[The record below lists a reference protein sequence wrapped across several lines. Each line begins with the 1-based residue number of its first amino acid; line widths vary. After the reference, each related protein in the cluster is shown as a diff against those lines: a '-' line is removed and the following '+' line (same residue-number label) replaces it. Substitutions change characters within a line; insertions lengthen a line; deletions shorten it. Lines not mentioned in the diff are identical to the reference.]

1 MRKTAAVLAGIAILS
16 LSGMAF
22 GAEIVMN
29 GSTTVL
35 PIAQAAA
42 EKYMAAN
49 EGVKISVSGGGSGNG
64 IKAIIDGTTDIANS
78 SRFIKQDEV
87 KAAVEKGTYPVPFA
101 VAMDALLPIV
111 HPDNPVKDLSI
122 DQLQAIYSG
131 KITSWKDVGGEDKP
145 IAVVGRDTS
154 SGTYETWQEIILK
167 KERVSPRALIVA
179 SSGAMLT
186 TVAKNKYA
194 IGYDG
199 IGYINKS
206 IKALKVNGVAA
217 SAKTAID
224 GSFPISRA
232 LYMFTNGEPKGAMAD
247 YLNYVKGKDGQQI
260 VKKEGFVPLQ

>member
-1 MRKTAAVLAGIAILS
+1 MAILS

-87 KAAVEKGTYPVPFA
+87 KAAVKHVPRSLRGGGHGCPAPHRPPTTPSRIFPSISSGRFTPARSPAGRTWAEGTA
-101 VAMDALLPIV
+101 
-111 HPDNPVKDLSI
+111 
-122 DQLQAIYSG
+122 
-131 KITSWKDVGGEDKP
+131 

-154 SGTYETWQEIILK
+154 SGTYEDMAGDHPE
-167 KERVSPRALIVA
+167 EGVSP
-179 SSGAMLT
+179 G
-186 TVAKNKYA
+186 
-194 IGYDG
+194 
-199 IGYINKS
+199 
-206 IKALKVNGVAA
+206 
-217 SAKTAID
+217 
-224 GSFPISRA
+224 P
-232 LYMFTNGEPKGAMAD
+232 
-247 YLNYVKGKDGQQI
+247 
-260 VKKEGFVPLQ
+260 